1 MNAYPTFGIDL
12 IPSRGDN
19 GKTAGRKTGRSPGA
33 GRLCAL
39 ALVAMLLLSG
49 AAAANTLQGPQPFP
63 FGVALMAPVQYP
75 AEDVSVTGFRFS
87 LFYGRNAEVMGLDIG
102 ALVSAAD
109 GDVFGMQISGLV
121 NNIGSSSGTIQFAG
135 IANNCYEDFCGCQL
149 SGIANRAG
157 GTVQGGQIGCFNL
170 AGDLSGIQIGVYN
183 KAANSIGLQIGVV
196 NETSSMQGIQIG
208 LINMIRQSPV
218 PFCPIFNMYF

>member
-1 MNAYPTFGIDL
+1 MQRSFRFSN
-12 IPSRGDN
+12 RGS
-19 GKTAGRKTGRSPGA
+19 SPF
-33 GRLCAL
+33 RNIAL
-39 ALVAMLLLSG
+39 AICGGLLLAGSVS
-49 AAAANTLQGPQPFP
+49 ARTIETAQPFP
-63 FGVALMAPVQYP
+63 LGFSLFAPIQFPSEEV
-75 AEDVSVTGFRFS
+75 DVTGFRLS
-87 LFYGRNAEVMGLDIG
+87 IFYGHHNNVMGLDIG

-109 GDVFGMQISGLV
+109 GDVFGLEVSGLV
-121 NNIGSSSGTIQFAG
+121 NIIGSSSGTVQIAG
-135 IANNCYEDFCGCQL
+135 IANNCYEDFCGCQI

-157 GTVQGGQIGCFNL
+157 GGVQGGQIGCFNL

-183 KAANSIGLQIGVV
+183 KAANAIGLQIGVV